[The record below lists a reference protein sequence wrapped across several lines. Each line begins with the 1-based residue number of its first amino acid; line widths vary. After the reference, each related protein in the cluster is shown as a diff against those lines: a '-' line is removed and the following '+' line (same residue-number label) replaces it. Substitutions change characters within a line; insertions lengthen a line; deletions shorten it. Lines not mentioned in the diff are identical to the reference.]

1 MFEYF
6 SVFLHFCLD
15 LEWKQIVLDP
25 GKRSG
30 TNRKEPTLSPTRIS
44 PIPPPSPVKNYP
56 HPGVPVI
63 TCENSAS
70 HSALAWLEELA
81 DSEESGG
88 CWDLGSNISL
98 LLSLQQGSN
107 VVFLQIRAVDPHS
120 LYTDPDTDPDPA
132 VFLNADPDPDPGPG
146 LA

>member
-1 MFEYF
+1 METNSSGSRKKIRNQSEGAYPKPDKDF
-6 SVFLHFCLD
+6 SH
-15 LEWKQIVLDP
+15 
-25 GKRSG
+25 
-30 TNRKEPTLSPTRIS
+30 
-44 PIPPPSPVKNYP
+44 PPLSPVKNYP